1 MANTEPSFVFDGT
14 VTALGRST
22 EPLLPPGDLT
32 AVVRVDA
39 VVRAPEAMGAL
50 AGREI
55 TVQLRKPAKV
65 GEAARFAARG
75 LLYGQSVAVEEVAAR
90 KAVPE
95 RPARAAKAA
104 GEREE
109 SAREIEQ
116 ARRLR
121 AGLKTRADGAA
132 AIVVGQVVSIAA
144 ADTGRAASKRGRAA
158 PVRLSEHDPQWTT
171 ATVTVDRVLKGRA
184 PKSVQVT
191 FANSQDVM
199 WYRAPK
205 LVVGQSAVL
214 MLRKGVS
221 EAPSRT
227 TSVVLDEL
235 DVQSADRAA
244 LVASIL

>member
-32 AVVRVDA
+32 ALVRVDS

-55 TVQLRKPAKV
+55 TVQLRRPAKV
-65 GEAARFAARG
+65 GEAARFSARG
-75 LLYGQSVAVEEVAAR
+75 LLYGKSVAVEEVGTR
-90 KAVPE
+90 KTVPA
-95 RPARAAKAA
+95 RPARTAEAS

-109 SAREIEQ
+109 SARELDQ
-116 ARRLR
+116 AQRLR
-121 AGLKTRADGAA
+121 SGLRTRAADAS
-132 AIVVGQVVSIAA
+132 AIVVGRVVSIGGP
-144 ADTGRAASKRGRAA
+144 DTGRAVSKRGRQ
-158 PVRLSEHDPQWTT
+158 PEGRLSEHDPQWST
-171 ATVTVDRVLKGRA
+171 ATVAVDRVLKGRT
-184 PKSVQVT
+184 PKSVQVV
-191 FANSQDVM
+191 FSNSQDVM

-214 MLRKGVS
+214 MLRKGVP
-221 EAPSRT
+221 EAPSKT
-227 TSVVLDEL
+227 ASVVLDEL

-244 LVASIL
+244 LVASLL